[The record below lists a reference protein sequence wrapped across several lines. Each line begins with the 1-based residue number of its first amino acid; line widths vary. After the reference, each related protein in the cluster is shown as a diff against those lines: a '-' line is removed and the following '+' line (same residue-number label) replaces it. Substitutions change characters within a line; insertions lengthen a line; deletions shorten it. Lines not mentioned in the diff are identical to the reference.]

1 MIKLRLKANAM
12 RMFKTHKLLGM
23 LMIGLILAPM
33 LVQAKELPKNL
44 EPLEEIPPPKISGD
58 ADPDEPEV
66 TIIKKETETVEEY
79 RINGQ
84 LYMIKVTPANGV
96 PYYLHKEDQNGEWIN
111 SGPIEPMSIPKWTIF
126 RF

>member
-1 MIKLRLKANAM
+1 ML
-12 RMFKTHKLLGM
+12 KTHKWLGM
-23 LMIGLILAPM
+23 VVLSFLLLPA
-33 LVQAKELPKNL
+33 LVLAKEPPPNL

-58 ADPDEPEV
+58 ADPGEPEI

-96 PYYLHKEDQNGEWIN
+96 PYYLHKEDQDGEWVN
-111 SGPIEPMSIPKWTIF
+111 SGPIAPMSIPKWTIF

>member
-1 MIKLRLKANAM
+1 M
-12 RMFKTHKLLGM
+12 RMFKTHKLLGTVLLALM
-23 LMIGLILAPM
+23 LVPM
-33 LVQAKELPKNL
+33 LVQGKELPKNL
-44 EPLEEIPPPKISGD
+44 EPLEDIPPPKITGE

-84 LYMIKVTPANGV
+84 LYMIKVTPAHGV

-111 SGPIEPMSIPKWTIF
+111 SGPIQPMSIPKWTIF